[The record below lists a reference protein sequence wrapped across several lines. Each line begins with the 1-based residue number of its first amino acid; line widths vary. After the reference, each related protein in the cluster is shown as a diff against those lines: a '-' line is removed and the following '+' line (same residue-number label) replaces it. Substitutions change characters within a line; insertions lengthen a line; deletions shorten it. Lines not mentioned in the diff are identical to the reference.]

1 MDPYVTS
8 SHDEQ
13 SVIALHC
20 FPQQIHEHVTQPA
33 NSFFVVYLEAQPSP
47 SFKDNL
53 K

>member
-1 MDPYVTS
+1 MDPYATS

-20 FPQQIHEHVTQPA
+20 FPQQIQHVTQPA
-33 NSFFVVYLEAQPSP
+33 NSFSVVYLEAQPSP